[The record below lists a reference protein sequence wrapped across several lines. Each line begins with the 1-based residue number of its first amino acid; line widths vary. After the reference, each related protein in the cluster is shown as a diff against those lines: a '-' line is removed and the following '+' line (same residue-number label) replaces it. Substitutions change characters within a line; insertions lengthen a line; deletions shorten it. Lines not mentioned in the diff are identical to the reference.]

1 MRIATTIAETKAFV
15 RNARNSNR
23 SVGLV
28 PTMGAFHGGHRALMR
43 RARGDEDVVVVSL
56 FVNPLQFGPGEDL
69 EEYPRDFETDALAA
83 QEEGVDIVFAPETQ
97 EMYPGEQLTTVH
109 VRGMTEGLCGEARP
123 GHFVGV
129 TTVCAKL
136 FGIVQ
141 PDRAYFGEKD
151 YQQLQVIRRMVAD
164 LNFPLAVVGVPTVR
178 EADGLAMSSRNRY
191 LSEQERA
198 AAPAL
203 YRALQAGAEA
213 AQGGATGPQAEAVV
227 RETIAAEPLLKLQ
240 YVAAIHPETL
250 APAERAGPPM
260 VLAAAARLGRTRLI
274 DNIRVEA

>member
-1 MRIATTIAETKAFV
+1 MRIATTIAETRAFV
-15 RNARNSNR
+15 RHARNSNR

-43 RARGDEDVVVVSL
+43 RARGDGDIVVVSL

-69 EEYPRDFETDALAA
+69 AAYPRDFDTDALAA
-83 QEEGVDIVFAPETQ
+83 QEEGVDIVFAPEAQ
-97 EMYPGEQLTTVH
+97 EMYPGEQLTTVQ

-164 LNFPLAVVGVPTVR
+164 LNMSLMIVGVPTVR
-178 EADGLAMSSRNRY
+178 ETDGLAMSSRNRY
-191 LSEQERA
+191 LSEKERA
-198 AAPAL
+198 ASPAL

-213 AQGGATGPQAEAVV
+213 VREGATGPQAETVV
-227 RETIAAEPLLKLQ
+227 RQALAAEPLFKVQ
-240 YVAAIHPETL
+240 YVAAVHPETL
-250 APAERAGPPM
+250 APADRSGPPM
-260 VLAAAARLGRTRLI
+260 VLAAAAHLGRTRLI

>member
-1 MRIATTIAETKAFV
+1 MRIASTIAETKAFV
-15 RNARNSNR
+15 RHARNSNR

-28 PTMGAFHGGHRALMR
+28 PTMGTFHGGHRALMR

-56 FVNPLQFGPGEDL
+56 FVNPLQFGPGEDF
-69 EEYPRDFETDALAA
+69 EAYPRDFDTDALAA
-83 QEEGVDIVFAPETQ
+83 QEEGVDIIFAPEAQ
-97 EMYPGEQLTTVH
+97 EMYPHDQLTTVH
-109 VRGMTEGLCGEARP
+109 VRGMTEGLCGAERP

-136 FGIVQ
+136 FGIIQ

-164 LNFPLAVVGVPTVR
+164 LNMPLMIVGVPTVR

-191 LSEQERA
+191 LSEEERA

-203 YRALQAGAEA
+203 YRALQAGARAVRE
-213 AQGGATGPQAEAVV
+213 GASGPQAEAVV
-227 RETIAAEPLLKLQ
+227 RQTIAAEPLFRLQ
-240 YVAAIHPETL
+240 YVAAVHPATL
-250 APAERAGPPM
+250 APAGWAGPPM
-260 VLAAAARLGRTRLI
+260 VLAAAAQLGRARLI
-274 DNIRVEA
+274 DNIRIEA

>member
-1 MRIATTIAETKAFV
+1 MRIATTIAETRAFV

-28 PTMGAFHGGHRALMR
+28 PTMGAFHDGHRALMR

-56 FVNPLQFGPGEDL
+56 FVNPLQFGPGEDFD
-69 EEYPRDFETDALAA
+69 EYPRDFETDALAA
-83 QEEGVDIVFAPETQ
+83 QEEGVDIIFAPETQ
-97 EMYPGEQLTTVH
+97 EMYPSEQLTTVH
-109 VRGMTEGLCGEARP
+109 VRGLTEGLCGEARP

-164 LNFPLAVVGVPTVR
+164 LNLPLAVVGVPTVR

-213 AQGGATGPQAEAVV
+213 VREGATGPQAEAVV
-227 RETIAAEPLLKLQ
+227 REALAAEPLLRLQ
-240 YVAAIHPETL
+240 YVAAVHPETL
-250 APAERAGPPM
+250 APADRAGPPM
-260 VLAAAARLGRTRLI
+260 VLAAAAHLGRTRLI